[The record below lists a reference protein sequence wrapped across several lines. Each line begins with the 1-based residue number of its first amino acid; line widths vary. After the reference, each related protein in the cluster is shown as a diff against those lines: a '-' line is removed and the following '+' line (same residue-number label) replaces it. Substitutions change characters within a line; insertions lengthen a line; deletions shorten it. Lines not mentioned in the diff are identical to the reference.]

1 MKRAQRQTGVALWRQ
16 IADSIR
22 EAITGGAYD
31 ETDMVPWE
39 MASAEQFFVNRHTL
53 RSPLTN
59 LAQEGIVG
67 AAQGGGT
74 LIDLQ
79 EKLNLTFI
87 GQVHRGLRLYF
98 PYSRP
103 NRNNMGWRIGFIRS
117 RTSLVAAL
125 VVLSAPALP
134 VKAQEPNFQIG
145 SSVISELKYKPG
157 FKHFDY
163 VNPEAPKG
171 GNLRLSASGTY
182 DTFNPLLSKGVKAVG
197 LTLPFET
204 LMKSPDDELL
214 SSYGLLAEGVSFP
227 EDVSRATFRLR
238 KEAQWADGSS
248 VTPEDVVFSFDRS
261 KELNPLL
268 SNYYKHVVKAV
279 KTGERDVT
287 FIFDE
292 KNNKELPNILG
303 QLMVLPKNWWE
314 GAGPDG
320 KPRDIS
326 KTTLEPV
333 MGSGPY
339 KIASFSPGATIRY
352 ELRDDYWGKDLNV
365 NVGQNNF
372 GSITYT
378 YFADRDVQFEAF
390 RAGNSDYWQET
401 AAARWATGYDFPAV
415 KDGRVTK
422 EDVANPVRAKGVMQ
436 ALVPN
441 MRRDLFKD
449 IRVRKALNYGFDFE
463 ELNRSLALNSYQRI
477 NSYFWNTDL
486 ASSGLPQGR
495 ELEILQGLKD
505 KVPPEVFTTPYSN
518 PVGGDP
524 QKSRENLRTAISLLK
539 EAGWELKNNR
549 MVNSKTG
556 QPMNFEILLSSPTL
570 ERWAVPYAN
579 NLKKI
584 GIDARVRTVDASQY
598 TNRVRSFDYDMIWN
612 TWVETINPG
621 NEQAMFWGSG
631 SANQQGSRNYAGI
644 ANPAVDELIRMI
656 IFAPNRDEQ
665 VAAIKAMDRVLL
677 AGNYVVPLYYRD
689 KQSIAYWNTITHPAE
704 FPTYSLGFPDAWWS
718 TTAK

>member
-1 MKRAQRQTGVALWRQ
+1 MALWRQ
-16 IADSIR
+16 IADQVR
-22 EAITGGAYD
+22 EAIGSSVDNEIGIAPPKIT
-31 ETDMVPWE
+31 
-39 MASAEQFFVNRHTL
+39 SAEEFCVNRHTL
-53 RSPLTN
+53 RNDFTALT
-59 LAQEGIVG
+59 QDGIVRTL
-67 AAQGGGT
+67 QGRGRLT
-74 LIDLQ
+74 EQQ
-79 EKLNLTFI
+79 EKLKLPVV
-87 GQVHRGLRLYF
+87 GLAHRLLRLYF

-103 NRNNMGWRIGFIRS
+103 SRNSGLRIAFVGS
-117 RTSLVAAL
+117 RRRLVAAL
-125 VVLSAPALP
+125 VVLGAAALP

-261 KELNPLL
+261 KELNQLL
-268 SNYYKHVVKAV
+268 SNYYKHVVKAE

-303 QLMVLPKNWWE
+303 QLTIVPKHWWE
-314 GAGPDG
+314 GTGPDG

-378 YFADRDVQFEAF
+378 YFADRDAQFEDF

-401 AAARWATGYDFPAV
+401 TAARWATGYDFPGV
-415 KDGRVTK
+415 KDGRVKK
-422 EDVANPVRAKGVMQ
+422 EDVANPLRAKGVMQ

-486 ASSGLPQGR
+486 ASSGLPRER

-505 KVPPEVFTTPYSN
+505 KVPPEVFTTPYTN

-539 EAGWELKNNR
+539 EAGWQLKNNQ
-549 MVNSKTG
+549 MVNTKTS
-556 QPMNFEILLSSPTL
+556 QPMSFEILLPSPTL

-579 NLKKI
+579 TLKKI

-598 TNRVRSFDYDMIWN
+598 ANRVRSFDYDMIWN
-612 TWVETINPG
+612 TWVETMNPG
-621 NEQAMFWGSG
+621 NEQAMFWGSR

-656 IFAPNRDEQ
+656 IFAPNRDEK

-689 KQSIAYWNTITHPAE
+689 TQSIAYWNTITRPAE
-704 FPTYSLGFPDAWWS
+704 YPTYGLGFPDAWWS